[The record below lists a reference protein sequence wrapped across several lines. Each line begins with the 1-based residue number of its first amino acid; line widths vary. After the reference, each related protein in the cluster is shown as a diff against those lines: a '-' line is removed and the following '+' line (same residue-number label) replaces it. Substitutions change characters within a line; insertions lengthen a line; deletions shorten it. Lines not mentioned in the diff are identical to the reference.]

1 MFVSHS
7 FSSGSVSSNIE
18 LWGYTDYSLTFD
30 YIKLSLWLSNTPT
43 SWEVIEM
50 SQFVTAYLKQY
61 FTKMKQASR
70 DRQIGH
76 MLHVCD
82 LVFEVLA
89 GWQLS
94 QV

>member
-1 MFVSHS
+1 
-7 FSSGSVSSNIE
+7 
-18 LWGYTDYSLTFD
+18 
-30 YIKLSLWLSNTPT
+30 
-43 SWEVIEM
+43 M

-89 GWQLS
+89 G
-94 QV
+94 